1 MDTIAGLP
9 QCVEAEFSE
18 SIVARDDAL
27 AALVAAPG
35 LGPPDLCWLQRGR
48 GAWSPGSES
57 QGDSHGYYHHV
68 LGGDVG
74 SSGAVAGYFATLMAR
89 VERPGLLASLWQ
101 GAELTVQRGFYCTY
115 DAISRMD
122 LRCELCVPGGVV
134 SRGRG
139 RGEGGG
145 GSSRSPGSVTEESFA
160 PWAPSV
166 ALPGR
171 SHCRA

>member
-27 AALVAAPG
+27 VALVTAPG

-48 GAWSPGSES
+48 GAWAPGSEAS
-57 QGDSHGYYHHV
+57 SADSAGYYHHV
-68 LGGDVG
+68 LGGDVA
-74 SSGAVAGYFATLMAR
+74 SSGAVAGYFATLMGR

-101 GAELTVQRGFYCTY
+101 GSELAVQRGFYCVY

-134 SRGRG
+134 SGARRGRVG
-139 RGEGGG
+139 RRGQGGG
-145 GSSRSPGSVTEESFA
+145 PA
-160 PWAPSV
+160 
-166 ALPGR
+166 GR
-171 SHCRA
+171 RGL